1 MRAVKPTASLVV
13 LALSLAASPHLAWA
27 EAPICDAAM
36 ALRVNQRGLDFI
48 VDMAKPLIPSQVDVP
63 AISKVVVDWP
73 LTDSDAEVVITGT
86 TASITLH
93 KLLAQMDGG
102 ALRVQG
108 EADVV
113 AAGPVIVNNPYVGLG
128 TANCQA
134 DVQLRNLSLDLSL
147 TLGTEAG
154 NVQATV
160 NQAKISIDH
169 PASVIALK
177 GCTLGKVLTAVVDFV
192 RKHFSGVIQSKL
204 EKIAKEKLAVMIATK
219 LGETIQITKELQGF
233 SFTGR
238 LDGVSTDDA
247 GVGVSLGVGVD
258 LSAPSTPPC
267 LAGAN
272 LTPPAACVGVP
283 AQVSPAVDAMFGAGL
298 SEAVLNQ
305 GLHAVW
311 RSGKACVDSASLT
324 LPTVAQGMGKLAS
337 ALGQPPGTELGFT
350 VRMLEPP
357 RITVTPQSGVELQAR
372 SLELALSLTPPGG
385 QPGGALIRTDLA
397 IGGTPWID
405 PAGNMVSLDLR
416 KVAVNKLEVLGQG
429 GAPSP
434 LKLDPARLQRFI
446 STVAMPVLRERLA
459 SAPLTASVVGVLD
472 YLVEL
477 KAFQAHQGYFSAH
490 LDVHRLVANGDKG
503 PPETQLVEGPAGE
516 VGPQVLR
523 LVVGGQDNRT
533 PSALLRYQ
541 ARVDDGPWSEPS
553 YGGRVDVTVV
563 GGAHVVQV
571 AAVDHDGNID
581 PSPLVVPVRVDDV
594 MPQLVITSRPES
606 MVTEDW
612 VEVTFAGRD
621 DRTPPEKLTYTV
633 ELLRVPDGGGMP
645 EVVRKVAVDPTV
657 RAARLE
663 GVTDGV
669 YTVRVIVAD
678 GVGNVT
684 SEDVGFVMAA
694 DMGCSLSAAR
704 SLPRLPLGAL
714 LLLLPLMLVRAIRR
728 RRPRR

>member
-1 MRAVKPTASLVV
+1 MRAAKPTASLVL
-13 LALSLAASPHLAWA
+13 LAVAALPHLARA
-27 EAPICDAAM
+27 EAPVCDAAM
-36 ALRVNQRGLDFI
+36 ALRVNQSGLDFI
-48 VDMAKPLIPSQVDVP
+48 VDMAKPLIPSQIDVP
-63 AISKVVVDWP
+63 PISQVVVDWP
-73 LTDSDAEVVITGT
+73 VTDSDAEVVITGT

-93 KLLAQMDGG
+93 KLLAQMDNG
-102 ALRVQG
+102 ALRIQG

-113 AAGPVIVNNPYVGLG
+113 AGGPVIVNNPYVGLG

-147 TLGTEAG
+147 ALGTEAG
-154 NVQATV
+154 NVKATV
-160 NQAKISIDH
+160 NHAKISIDH

-204 EKIAKEKLAVMIATK
+204 EQIAKEKLSALIASK

-238 LDGVSTDDA
+238 LDGVATDDA
-247 GVGVSLGVGVD
+247 GVAVSLGVGVD
-258 LSAPSTPPC
+258 LSAPANPPC

-311 RSGKACVDSASLT
+311 RSGKACVDSRSLA
-324 LPTVAQGMGKLAS
+324 LPTVAQGMDKLAS
-337 ALGQPPGTELGFT
+337 ALGQPAGTQLGFT
-350 VRMLEPP
+350 LRMLEPP
-357 RITVTPQSGVELQAR
+357 RIAVTPQSGVELQAR
-372 SLELALSLTPPGG
+372 ALELALSLTPPDG
-385 QPGGALIRTDLA
+385 PAGGALIRTDLA
-397 IGGTPWID
+397 IGGIPWID

-416 KVAVNKLEVLGQG
+416 KVAFNKLEVLGQG

-490 LDVHRLVANGDKG
+490 VDVHHLVANGDKG
-503 PPETQLVEGPAGE
+503 APETQLVEGPDGE

-523 LVVGGQDNRT
+523 LVVGGVDNRT
-533 PSALLRYQ
+533 PSALLRYR
-541 ARVDDGPWSEPS
+541 ARVDDGTWSEPS

-594 MPQLVITSRPES
+594 MPQLVITSRPDS

-621 DRTPPEKLTYTV
+621 DRTPADKLTYTV

-645 EVVRKVAVDPTV
+645 EVVRTVAVDPRV

-663 GVTDGV
+663 GVPDGV

-684 SEDVGFVMAA
+684 SEDVGFVVAA
-694 DMGCSLSAAR
+694 DVGCSLAPAR
-704 SLPRLPLGAL
+704 SLPRPLLSGAF
-714 LLLLPLMLVRAIRR
+714 LLLLPLILRIRR